1 MSSEYMQVSGFNI
14 DALRPFIK
22 DITVNCKGGVLEI
35 VFRFDFGS
43 EEIAKSMAM
52 ALGQQLK
59 TMFG

>member
-1 MSSEYMQVSGFNI
+1 MQVSGFNI

-22 DITVNCKGGVLEI
+22 GIDVNCKGSTMEI

-43 EEIAKSMAM
+43 EEIAKSMAV

-59 TMFG
+59 NMLG

>member
-1 MSSEYMQVSGFNI
+1 MQVSGFNI

-22 DITVNCKGGVLEI
+22 DITVKCKGGVMEI

-43 EEIAKSMAM
+43 EDIAKTMAV

-59 TMFG
+59 SMFG

>member
-1 MSSEYMQVSGFNI
+1 MQVSGFNI

-22 DITVNCKGGVLEI
+22 DITVNCKGSTMEI

-43 EEIAKSMAM
+43 EEIAKSMAV

-59 TMFG
+59 SMFG

>member
-1 MSSEYMQVSGFNI
+1 MQASGFNI

-22 DITVNCKGGVLEI
+22 DITVNCKGGTMEI

-43 EEIAKSMAM
+43 EEIAKSMAV